1 MNTATTKALV
11 AIQSLVSSLT
21 RIDNTEISLDLYPDR
36 SREEVVF
43 TVFTGDELDGIYGPD
58 GKRVIDQK
66 TAEFIDTYV

>member
-21 RIDNTEISLDLYPDR
+21 RIDNTRISLDLYPDR

-58 GKRVIDQK
+58 GREVINRK
-66 TAEFIDTYV
+66 NVECIDTYV